1 MAHPQVLLRC
11 SQVWEPLAPGPCP
24 LRKRAEKFLK
34 IEKGRAKRNR
44 NKNILGKRG
53 KTREKNIENSRVNSH
68 NEIWLQLQLGHV
80 PQALTEVTL
89 CLLWKGSTT
98 QRNYCLAKSKPEG

>member
-1 MAHPQVLLRC
+1 MKNKICVIQNACVYVWIYQCLGQVVPKTWLNHMGMLMAHPQVLLRC

-34 IEKGRAKRNR
+34 VEKGRAKRNR

-53 KTREKNIENSRVNSH
+53 KTREKNIENSRV
-68 NEIWLQLQLGHV
+68 
-80 PQALTEVTL
+80 
-89 CLLWKGSTT
+89 K
-98 QRNYCLAKSKPEG
+98 